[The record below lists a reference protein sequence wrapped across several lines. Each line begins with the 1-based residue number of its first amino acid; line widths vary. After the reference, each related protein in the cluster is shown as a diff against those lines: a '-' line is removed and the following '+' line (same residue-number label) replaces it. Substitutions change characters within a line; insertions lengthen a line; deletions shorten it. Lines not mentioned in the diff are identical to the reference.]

1 MIKFLK
7 PQWKTEKNKD
17 IFKSVG
23 FKIKREMNTLRFI
36 TAGNVDD
43 GKSTLIGR
51 LLYDSDS
58 IHTDQ
63 LGVLKQQT
71 KQEGVEVD
79 LSLITDGLRA
89 EREQGITIDVAYKY
103 FSTQKRKFI
112 IADAPGHEQYTRNM
126 ITGASN
132 SDLIIILVDARKGIT
147 EQTKRHASIG
157 SLMGIKKAILAI
169 NKIDLVDYSEAI
181 FTQIRN
187 DFEQIKSELNYDEI
201 YYIPVSALVGDNI
214 VTKSSATPWYIGK
227 ALLETLETI
236 KVDSAI
242 DLESR
247 FQVQWVIRP
256 KDDENHDYRGFS
268 GLVLSG
274 SYSIGDKVKVLP
286 AQLETTIVKI
296 EKNLEIIDTA
306 KAGDNVVLHFEHNI
320 DISRGD
326 TVVLSNHLPRE
337 SNQIDT
343 WVSWLDN
350 APLQLG
356 KTYLLQHRF
365 KKVRVKVQS
374 VNQKWN
380 INDWKF
386 VPSEEIKLNDIA
398 QITVKVNQPLYFDA
412 FDKNSKSGNAI
423 LIDETSFNTVGALMF
438 L

>member
-1 MIKFLK
+1 MTTRELSQLIKK
-7 PQWKTEKNKD
+7 QKK
-17 IFKSVG
+17 
-23 FKIKREMNTLRFI
+23 MNTLRFI

-63 LGVLKQQT
+63 LGVLKKQT
-71 KQEGVEVD
+71 KQKGVDID

-103 FSTQKRKFI
+103 FSTKNRKFI

-157 SLMGIKKAILAI
+157 SLMGIKKAIIAI
-169 NKIDLVDYSEAI
+169 NKIDLLNYSEAT
-181 FTQIRN
+181 FNQIQS
-187 DFEQIKSELNYDEI
+187 DFENIKSELNFNKI
-201 YYIPVSALVGDNI
+201 HYIPVSALVGDNI
-214 VTKSSATPWYIGK
+214 VTKSENTNWYEGK
-227 ALLETLETI
+227 ALLETLESIEVKTTE
-236 KVDSAI
+236 
-242 DLESR
+242 DLASR

-256 KDDENHDYRGFS
+256 KEEAYHDYRGYA

-274 SYSIGDKVKVLP
+274 NYKVGDTVIILP
-286 AQLETTIVKI
+286 ANMATKIVKI
-296 EKNLEIIDTA
+296 EKNLESIQVA
-306 KAGDNVVLHFEHNI
+306 KAGDNIVLHFENNI

-326 TVVLSNHLPRE
+326 SVVLYHELPTESNHIN
-337 SNQIDT
+337 SWI
-343 WVSWLDN
+343 SWLDN
-350 APLQLG
+350 TPLQVG

-365 KKVRVKVQS
+365 KNVRVKIQE

-380 INDWKF
+380 INDWEF
-386 VPSEEIKLNDIA
+386 TNETEIKLNDIA
-398 QITVKVNQPLYFDA
+398 QISLRTNQPLFYDA
-412 FDKNSKSGNAI
+412 FDKNPKSGNAI
-423 LIDETSFNTVGALMF
+423 LIDETSNNTVGALMF

>member
-1 MIKFLK
+1 
-7 PQWKTEKNKD
+7 
-17 IFKSVG
+17 
-23 FKIKREMNTLRFI
+23 MNTLRFI

-63 LGVLKQQT
+63 LGVLQKQT
-71 KQEGVEVD
+71 KQEGVDID

-132 SDLIIILVDARKGIT
+132 SDVIIILVDARKGIT
-147 EQTKRHASIG
+147 TQTKRHASIG
-157 SLMGIKKAILAI
+157 SLMGIKKAIIAI
-169 NKIDLVDYSEAI
+169 NKIDLLDYSEAT
-181 FTQIRN
+181 FNQIVS
-187 DFEQIKSELNYDEI
+187 DFEAIKSELNYNEI
-201 YYIPVSALVGDNI
+201 TYIPVSALLGDNI
-214 VTKSSATPWYIGK
+214 VTKSENTPWYQGN

-236 KVDSAI
+236 TLDSKVDLAP
-242 DLESR
+242 R

-256 KDDENHDYRGFS
+256 KDEENHDYRGYA

-274 SYSIGDKVKVLP
+274 SYEVGNTVTVLP
-286 AQLETTIVKI
+286 ANITTTISKI
-296 EKNLEIIDTA
+296 EKNLEAVTTA
-306 KAGDNVVLHFEHNI
+306 KAGDNIVLHFEDNI

-326 TVVLSNHLPRE
+326 SIVLSDQLPTE
-337 SNQIDT
+337 ASQIQS
-343 WVSWLDN
+343 WISWLDHT
-350 APLQLG
+350 PLQVG

-365 KKVRVKVQS
+365 KYVRVKIQE

-380 INDWKF
+380 SNEWEFTDEKE
-386 VPSEEIKLNDIA
+386 VKLNDIA
-398 QITVKVNQPLYFDA
+398 QITFKTNQPLFYDA
-412 FDKNSKSGNAI
+412 FAVNSKSGNAI
-423 LIDETSFNTVGALMF
+423 LIDETSNNTVGALQF

>member
-1 MIKFLK
+1 
-7 PQWKTEKNKD
+7 
-17 IFKSVG
+17 
-23 FKIKREMNTLRFI
+23 MNTLKFI

-63 LGVLKQQT
+63 LGVLQKQT
-71 KQEGVEVD
+71 KQEGVDID

-103 FSTQKRKFI
+103 FSTKNRKFI

-132 SDLIIILVDARKGIT
+132 SDVIIILVDARKGIT

-157 SLMGIKKAILAI
+157 SLMGIKKAIIAI
-169 NKIDLVDYSEAI
+169 NKIDLLNYSETV
-181 FTQIRN
+181 FNQIKT
-187 DFEQIKSELNYDEI
+187 DFEAIKSELLFNEI
-201 YYIPVSALVGDNI
+201 HYVPVSALIGDNI
-214 VTKSSATPWYIGK
+214 VSKSERTSWYEGK
-227 ALLETLETI
+227 ALLETLE
-236 KVDSAI
+236 AI
-242 DLESR
+242 EIETTEDLDSR

-256 KDDENHDYRGFS
+256 KDDAHHDYRGYA

-274 SYSIGDKVKVLP
+274 TYKVGDTVIVLP
-286 AQLETTIVKI
+286 ANMATKIVKI
-296 EKNLEIIDTA
+296 EKNLESVQVA
-306 KAGDNVVLHFEHNI
+306 KAGDNIVLHFENNI

-326 TVVLSNHLPRE
+326 AIVLYHQLPKE
-337 SNQIDT
+337 STQIHT
-343 WVSWLDN
+343 WISWLDN
-350 APLQLG
+350 APLQIG

-365 KKVRVKVQS
+365 KNVRVKIQE

-380 INDWKF
+380 INEWEFTK
-386 VPSEEIKLNDIA
+386 ETEIKLNDIG
-398 QITVKVNQPLYFDA
+398 QISLKTNQPLFYDA
-412 FDKNSKSGNAI
+412 FDKNPKSGNAI
-423 LIDETSFNTVGALMF
+423 LIDETSNNTVAALMF

>member
-1 MIKFLK
+1 
-7 PQWKTEKNKD
+7 
-17 IFKSVG
+17 
-23 FKIKREMNTLRFI
+23 MNTLRFI

-63 LGVLKQQT
+63 LGVLKKQT
-71 KQEGVEVD
+71 KQEGVDID

-103 FSTQKRKFI
+103 FSTKKRKFI

-157 SLMGIKKAILAI
+157 SLMGIKKAIIAI
-169 NKIDLVDYSEAI
+169 NKIDLLNYSEAT
-181 FTQIRN
+181 FNQIKA
-187 DFEQIKSELNYDEI
+187 DFETIRSELQFNEI
-201 YYIPVSALVGDNI
+201 SYIPVSALVGDNI
-214 VTKSSATPWYIGK
+214 VTKSQNTDWYQGK
-227 ALLETLETI
+227 ALLETLESVELDTTE
-236 KVDSAI
+236 
-242 DLESR
+242 DLAPR

-256 KDDENHDYRGFS
+256 KDEENHDYRGYA

-274 SYSIGDKVKVLP
+274 TYKVGDVVTILP
-286 AQLETTIVKI
+286 ANISTTIVKI
-296 EKNLEIIDTA
+296 EKKLETITLA
-306 KAGDNVVLHFEHNI
+306 KAGDNIVLHFEDNI

-326 TVVLSNHLPRE
+326 TVVVSDKLPTT
-337 SNQIDT
+337 SSQIKS
-343 WVSWLDN
+343 WISWLDHS
-350 APLQLG
+350 PLQVG

-365 KKVRVKVQS
+365 KNVRVKIQE

-380 INDWKF
+380 INDWEFSNDKD
-386 VPSEEIKLNDIA
+386 VTLNDIA
-398 QITVKVNQPLYFDA
+398 QISFKTNQPLFYDA
-412 FDKNSKSGNAI
+412 FVKNPKSGNAI
-423 LIDETSFNTVGALMF
+423 LIDETSNNTIGALMF

>member
-1 MIKFLK
+1 
-7 PQWKTEKNKD
+7 
-17 IFKSVG
+17 
-23 FKIKREMNTLRFI
+23 MNTLRFI

-63 LGVLKQQT
+63 LGVLQKQT
-71 KQEGVEVD
+71 KQEGVDID

-103 FSTQKRKFI
+103 FSTKKRKFI

-157 SLMGIKKAILAI
+157 SLMGIKKAIIAV
-169 NKIDLVDYSEAI
+169 NKIDLLNYSENT
-181 FTQIRN
+181 FSQIQS
-187 DFEQIKSELNYDEI
+187 DFETIKKDLNYDEVT
-201 YYIPVSALVGDNI
+201 YIPVSALVGDNI
-214 VTKSSATPWYIGK
+214 VRKSENTPWYNGK
-227 ALLETLETI
+227 ALLETLESVELPTTE
-236 KVDSAI
+236 
-242 DLESR
+242 DLASR

-256 KDDENHDYRGFS
+256 KDEKNHDYRGYA

-274 SYSIGDKVKVLP
+274 TYKVGDTVTILPAKIETKIVKV
-286 AQLETTIVKI
+286 
-296 EKNLEIIDTA
+296 EKNLEEIA
-306 KAGDNVVLHFEHNI
+306 EAVAGDNVVLHFEKDV

-326 TVVLSNHLPRE
+326 TIVLSDELPTE
-337 SNQIDT
+337 SNEIKS
-343 WVSWLDN
+343 WISWLDTQ
-350 APLQLG
+350 PFQLG

-365 KKVRVKVQS
+365 KNVRVKIQS
-374 VNQKWN
+374 VDQKWN
-380 INDWKF
+380 VNDWEFTKDT
-386 VPSEEIKLNDIA
+386 EIGLNDIA
-398 QITVKVNQPLYFDA
+398 QISLKTNQPLFYDA
-412 FDKNSKSGNAI
+412 FEKNPKSGNAI
-423 LIDETSFNTVGALMF
+423 LIDETSYTTVGALMF

>member
-1 MIKFLK
+1 
-7 PQWKTEKNKD
+7 
-17 IFKSVG
+17 
-23 FKIKREMNTLRFI
+23 MNTLRFI

-63 LGVLKQQT
+63 LGVLKKQT
-71 KQEGVEVD
+71 KQEGVDID

-103 FSTQKRKFI
+103 FSTKKRKFI

-157 SLMGIKKAILAI
+157 SLMGIKKAIIAI
-169 NKIDLVDYSEAI
+169 NKIDLLNYSEAT
-181 FTQIRN
+181 FNQIKA
-187 DFEQIKSELNYDEI
+187 DFESIKSELNFNEI
-201 YYIPVSALVGDNI
+201 HYIPVSALVGDNI
-214 VTKSSATPWYIGK
+214 VTKSENTAWYEGK
-227 ALLETLETI
+227 ALLETLESIEVETTE
-236 KVDSAI
+236 
-242 DLESR
+242 DLASR

-256 KDDENHDYRGFS
+256 KEEAYHDYRGYA

-274 SYSIGDKVKVLP
+274 NYKVGDTVIILP
-286 AQLETTIVKI
+286 ANMATKIIKI
-296 EKNLEIIDTA
+296 EKNLESIQVA
-306 KAGDNVVLHFEHNI
+306 KAGDNIVLHFENNI

-326 TVVLSNHLPRE
+326 SVVLYHQLPIE
-337 SNQIDT
+337 STQINS
-343 WVSWLDN
+343 WISWLDN
-350 APLQLG
+350 TPLQVG

-365 KKVRVKVQS
+365 KNVRVKIQE

-380 INDWKF
+380 INDWEF
-386 VPSEEIKLNDIA
+386 TNETEIKLNDIA
-398 QITVKVNQPLYFDA
+398 QIRLRTNQPLFYDT
-412 FDKNSKSGNAI
+412 FDKNPKSGNAI
-423 LIDETSFNTVGALMF
+423 LIDETSNNTVGALMF